1 MSTTLKLGAGNWATK
16 AGSLLSYND
25 EKETSN
31 HYLLTLQ
38 EAQVEQG
45 LIKMV

>member
-1 MSTTLKLGAGNWATK
+1 MANTLKNGQQKLAQHLHITMR
-16 AGSLLSYND
+16 
-25 EKETSN
+25 EETSN

>member
-1 MSTTLKLGAGNWATK
+1 MANTLNLVTGNGQQKLAQHLHITMRT
-16 AGSLLSYND
+16 
-25 EKETSN
+25 ETSN

>member
-1 MSTTLKLGAGNWATK
+1 MSETLKFGNGQWATK
-16 AGSLLSYND
+16 VGSTLAYND
-25 EKETSN
+25 EEETSN